1 MSTFPSSPKPAAK
14 ATGASLFGFRTRL
27 LLTWLALFGL
37 FVAFFLSFD
46 LKFAI
51 IVEKF
56 PNLAGFKLGPNGFLQ
71 GAALTLFLCLCS
83 MVVSVLL
90 GFAAALARLS
100 GSAVLVGIASFY
112 TSFFRGTP
120 LLIQILLIYLGL
132 PQVGLVPGAISA
144 GIIALSLNY
153 GAYLSEI
160 FRAGI
165 LGVARGQR
173 EAALALGM
181 RPPQTFCYI
190 VLPQAMRVIIPPTA
204 NQFISM
210 LKDSS
215 LIFGDGGVGSDVPGP
230 VVRALQLPLPG
241 NADYRGNHLLGT
253 VDSAGAVASAPG
265 TALRQGVPALSSAW
279 AQRAHARTV
288 ARRRPLVGGA
298 TVG

>member
-1 MSTFPSSPKPAAK
+1 MSAHQPAPRPAAK
-14 ATGASLFGFRTRL
+14 TTGAQLFGFRTRL
-27 LLTWLALFGL
+27 YLTWVGL
-37 FVAFFLSFD
+37 FVLFAAFFLSFD
-46 LKFAI
+46 LKFSI

-56 PNLAGFKLGPNGFLQ
+56 PYLAGFKLGPNGFLQ

-83 MVVSVLL
+83 IVVSVAL

-100 GSAVLVGIASFY
+100 SSAVLLGIASFY

-132 PQVGLVPGAISA
+132 PQLGVVPGAISA

-165 LGVARGQR
+165 LGVAPGQR
-173 EAALALGM
+173 QAAMALGLG
-181 RPPQTFCYI
+181 PAQIFWHVT
-190 VLPQAMRVIIPPTA
+190 LPQAMRTIIPPSA

-215 LIFGDGGVGSDVPGP
+215 LISVMGVWEVMFLAQSYGRSSYRYLEMLTTAAVIYWVLSILLELVQAKLERHFGKGY
-230 VVRALQLPLPG
+230 Q
-241 NADYRGNHLLGT
+241 H
-253 VDSAGAVASAPG
+253 
-265 TALRQGVPALSSAW
+265 
-279 AQRAHARTV
+279 
-288 ARRRPLVGGA
+288 
-298 TVG
+298 